1 MLYVWVGALSTR
13 AKGTCRGQKPALST
27 QTAWVTLWCWE
38 PSPRPSSVG
47 VTSAP
52 TADPV
57 LRSLLFTFSDDMQES
72 DVSLFFYS
80 WALKSNERKKN
91 IKPRSVCAAKHRRS
105 RCAELD
111 LWERIRQN
119 ESPDAEVSL
128 QTSVPDKRHWCVT
141 VLRPSKVS
149 RLDYRLRWRNPKT
162 PNFLWVQREI
172 LNGRAAGGLQG
183 CFNSKLHCAPLSSKG
198 RPAGRVSQDDES
210 DCMGN
215 DAWLKVSKY
224 PERVYSR
231 LSRCSGGWNI
241 CQRDTSY

>member
-1 MLYVWVGALSTR
+1 
-13 AKGTCRGQKPALST
+13 
-27 QTAWVTLWCWE
+27 
-38 PSPRPSSVG
+38 
-47 VTSAP
+47 
-52 TADPV
+52 
-57 LRSLLFTFSDDMQES
+57 MQES
-72 DVSLFFYS
+72 DASLFFYS
-80 WALKSNERKKN
+80 WALKRNERERKKLN
-91 IKPRSVCAAKHRRS
+91 HGSVCAAKHRRS

-111 LWERIRQN
+111 LWERIHQN
-119 ESPDAEVSL
+119 ESPDVEVSL
-128 QTSVPDKRHWCVT
+128 QTSVPDKRQWCVT

-149 RLDYRLRWRNPKT
+149 RLDYRLCWWNPKT

-172 LNGRAAGGLQG
+172 LNGKVAGLQG
-183 CFNSKLHCAPLSSKG
+183 CFNSKLHYTPLSSKG

-224 PERVYSR
+224 PEWVYSR